1 MSLNEINKH
10 TSTFALQ
17 ELQTDLKRE
26 GGGGGGGGHI
36 NCDDQ
41 KSEQC

>member
-26 GGGGGGGGHI
+26 GGGHI